1 MPRAA
6 TGLVTVLLLAL
17 PLGACRQD
25 MHDAP
30 KLEPLEASR
39 FFTDGRASRPLPA
52 GTVARGRL
60 HADDLLHRGV
70 GADGA
75 LATELPMPVTADLL
89 RRGRERFEIFCSP
102 CHGRTGDGRGMI
114 VQRGFKQPQTFHQD
128 RLRNMPV
135 GYYFDVM
142 TNGFAQMSSYAAQVP
157 VEDRWAIAAW
167 VQTLQLAQHA
177 PVEHLSAEERARL
190 GGDVPGEAPAEAGEE
205 VHE

>member
-1 MPRAA
+1 MRARS
-6 TGLVTVLLLAL
+6 LAL
-17 PLGACRQD
+17 CIVVVTLAGCRQD

-39 FFTDGRASRPLPA
+39 FFADGQASRPVPA
-52 GTVARGRL
+52 GTVARGQLR
-60 HADDLLHRGV
+60 ADDFFYRGV

-75 LATELPMPVTADLL
+75 LATELPMPVTPELL
-89 RRGRERFEIFCSP
+89 LRGRERFEIFCAP
-102 CHGRTGDGRGMI
+102 CHGRTGDGQGMI
-114 VQRGFKQPQTFHQD
+114 VQRGFKQPQTFHQE

-157 VEDRWAIAAW
+157 VEDRWAVAAW

-177 PVEHLSAEERARL
+177 PAERLSAQERARL
-190 GGDVPGEAPAEAGEE
+190 AADAAADAAAPAAVEG
-205 VHE
+205 HE